1 MWVRATLV
9 AFMLLSLTPVGFAA
23 EDLSTD
29 RPDFVESSDVLDA
42 GRFQLELGLSFERDR
57 EGGVRSRGRSTP
69 ALLRIGLGHSLE
81 ARIETDGLLR
91 ASSTDSSTHLG
102 TRDHGAADVALGLK
116 WHTSDGDEKAG
127 TPSTAWL
134 FHLDLATGSSPFRG
148 QGSRPS
154 VRFVAEWELPRDW
167 SIGVMPGLARD
178 TDPNGKSFVA
188 GILALTASTSLAP
201 GWRGFVEL
209 AGERLATK
217 ARGGSLVTFDAGLTC
232 KLNAD
237 MQWDLSVQRG
247 LTRFTPDLAFGV
259 GLSARF

>member
-127 TPSTAWL
+127 TPSTA
-134 FHLDLATGSSPFRG
+134 
-148 QGSRPS
+148 
-154 VRFVAEWELPRDW
+154 LPR
-167 SIGVMPGLARD
+167 SCD
-178 TDPNGKSFVA
+178 TMEPMDGYVTVP
-188 GILALTASTSLAP
+188 
-201 GWRGFVEL
+201 
-209 AGERLATK
+209 
-217 ARGGSLVTFDAGLTC
+217 LVGRPVC
-232 KLNAD
+232 
-237 MQWDLSVQRG
+237 R
-247 LTRFTPDLAFGV
+247 RFTAAAC
-259 GLSARF
+259 SSITS